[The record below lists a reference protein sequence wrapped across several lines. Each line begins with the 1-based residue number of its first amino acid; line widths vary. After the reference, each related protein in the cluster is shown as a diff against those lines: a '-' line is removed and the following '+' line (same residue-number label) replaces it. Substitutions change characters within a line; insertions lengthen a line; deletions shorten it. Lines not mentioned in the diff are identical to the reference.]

1 MHRDL
6 KPQNLLVSMN
16 GQLKIADFGLARAFI
31 PPLRPFTHEVVTLW
45 YRAPEILL
53 GEKVYALPVDI
64 WAIGAIL
71 IEMST
76 KHPSF
81 PGNSEID
88 ELFKIFRVHGTP
100 NTSLWPEALGLY
112 DLNDRF
118 PQWPTL
124 DISKFAPHL
133 SREGIDLIEGMLCL
147 SPADRLSASECLN
160 HPYFEGCAIKQD
172 ASNKVEM
179 ASVPINLTPE
189 AKNQNQRQKKRVR
202 A

>member
-1 MHRDL
+1 M
-6 KPQNLLVSMN
+6 
-16 GQLKIADFGLARAFI
+16 
-31 PPLRPFTHEVVTLW
+31 
-45 YRAPEILL
+45 
-53 GEKVYALPVDI
+53 YALPVDI

-88 ELFKIFRVHGTP
+88 ELFKIFHVHGTP

-118 PQWPTL
+118 LQWPTL

-133 SREGIDLIEGMLCL
+133 SREGIDLIEGMLRL
-147 SPADRLSASECLN
+147 SPADRLLVSECLN
-160 HPYFEGCAIKQD
+160 HPYFEGCAIKHD